1 MGRPI
6 GTSLMCG
13 LLCAVAFVVTNTGSW
28 TFPVGTS
35 AASAA
40 EAAKKAGGEA
50 PPANAADVTAGEKN
64 LLVWTYE
71 SLGLMYTLIFL
82 AFSFSS
88 VALVVMNI
96 LRARRDSIC
105 PQHLVEAF
113 GEHLAAKRYQEA
125 YELARADESVLG
137 QVLAAGMAKVSV
149 GYDKAVEA
157 MQEVGEDENMKIEH
171 QLSYLGLLGTVSP
184 MVGLFGTVHG
194 MIMSFEVIASSNT
207 TPKPSKLAEGV
218 STALFTT
225 IVGLAIAIPV
235 IACFHYF
242 KNRFIRLMFEVGVYS
257 GELMSHFEPRTP
269 QNP

>member
-1 MGRPI
+1 MRRRIRNGGKAI
-6 GTSLMCG
+6 LLGALVALVTAAGTW
-13 LLCAVAFVVTNTGSW
+13 SW
-28 TFPVGTS
+28 NALAGS
-35 AASAA
+35 AAAQENGGKAA
-40 EAAKKAGGEA
+40 AGKAATAEEA
-50 PPANAADVTAGEKN
+50 PGEKN
-64 LLVWTYE
+64 LLVWTYQ
-71 SLGLMYTLIFL
+71 SLGMFYTVIFL

-96 LRARRDSIC
+96 LKARRDSIC
-105 PQHLVEAF
+105 PQHLVEVF
-113 GEHLAAKRYQEA
+113 GDHLSAKRYQEA
-125 YELARADESVLG
+125 YDVAKADDSVLG
-137 QVLAAGMAKVSV
+137 QVLAAGMAKVPN

-235 IACFHYF
+235 IGAFHFF
-242 KNRFIRLMFEVGVYS
+242 KNRFTRLMFEVGVYS
-257 GELMSHFEPRTP
+257 GELMSHFEPRSP
-269 QNP
+269 QP